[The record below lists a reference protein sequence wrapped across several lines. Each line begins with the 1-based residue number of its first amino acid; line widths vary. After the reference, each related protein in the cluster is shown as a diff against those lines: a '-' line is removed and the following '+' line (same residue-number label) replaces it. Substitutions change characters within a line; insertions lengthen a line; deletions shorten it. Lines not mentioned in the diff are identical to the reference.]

1 MVFFTEI
8 IYFQNCASASKN
20 QKGEELRMDEK
31 INKINNDFSNE
42 EIEFEKEEI
51 TISAHVQM
59 IAKDSSKA
67 HAG

>member
-1 MVFFTEI
+1 
-8 IYFQNCASASKN
+8 
-20 QKGEELRMDEK
+20 MDEK